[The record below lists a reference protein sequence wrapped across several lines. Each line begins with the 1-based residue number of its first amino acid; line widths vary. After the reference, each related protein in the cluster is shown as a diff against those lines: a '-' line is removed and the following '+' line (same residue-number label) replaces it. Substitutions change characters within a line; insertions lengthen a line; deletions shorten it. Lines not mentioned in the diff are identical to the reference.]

1 MISII
6 ITYIKI
12 KRKQAMTKKLDE
24 EHLLL
29 IQQLRDEF
37 AENSNV
43 IGNNS
48 IRIIMLQKEIDKLNS
63 NQDTAIAE
71 FEALQIKESEL
82 LETLR
87 ERYGEGQVNI
97 NEGTFTPSSGLVE

>member
-1 MISII
+1 
-6 ITYIKI
+6 
-12 KRKQAMTKKLDE
+12 MTKKLDE

-48 IRIIMLQKEIDKLNS
+48 IRILMLQKEIDKLNIT
-63 NQDTAIAE
+63 QDTAIAE

>member
-1 MISII
+1 
-6 ITYIKI
+6 
-12 KRKQAMTKKLDE
+12 MTKKLDE

-71 FEALQIKESEL
+71 FEAPQLKESEL

-97 NEGTFTPSSGLVE
+97 NEGTFTPSTGLVE